1 MIPEL
6 NTTLLTIT
14 ALSSGEEAR
23 LLGIKLLNVDDFLS
37 LLLRF
42 SLNFLVVGL
51 IVRGL
56 YYRRSRRLDYVFT
69 YFLLSTSV
77 FLLCFLLESVK
88 LELGFALGLFAI
100 FGILRYRTDPIPI
113 KEMSYLFVVISISVI
128 NALSNK
134 KVSYAE
140 LIFSNLVIVGLLA
153 AFERVWFVA
162 HEKQQAILYERIEL
176 IRPERRAELIE
187 DLRARTGLQ
196 VTRVEVGTI
205 SLLRDTAELTVFYA
219 PHES

>member
-1 MIPEL
+1 MSYEL
-6 NTTLLTIT
+6 NASLLSS
-14 ALSSGEEAR
+14 LVMLSGEEAR
-23 LLGIKLLNVDDFLS
+23 LLGIKLLNPQDFLT
-37 LLLRF
+37 LLVRF
-42 SLNFLVVGL
+42 ALNFAVTAV

-56 YYRRSRRLDYVFT
+56 YYQRSRRPDYVFT
-69 YFLLSTSV
+69 FFLLSTSV

-140 LIFSNLVIVGLLA
+140 LIFSNLVIIALLA
-153 AFERVWFVA
+153 AFERVWFA
-162 HEKQQAILYERIEL
+162 SHEKRQLVLYERIEL
-176 IRPERRAELIE
+176 IRPECRAELIE
-187 DLRARTGLQ
+187 DLKLRTGLR
-196 VTRVEVGTI
+196 VKRVEVGTI
-205 SLLRDTAELTVFYA
+205 SLLRDTAELTVFYEA
-219 PHES
+219 DDA